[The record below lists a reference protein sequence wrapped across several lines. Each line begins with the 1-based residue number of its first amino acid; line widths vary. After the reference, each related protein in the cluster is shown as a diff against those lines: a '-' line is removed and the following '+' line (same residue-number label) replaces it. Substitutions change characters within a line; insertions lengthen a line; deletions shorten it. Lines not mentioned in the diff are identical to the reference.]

1 LRKNVP
7 GASTSTPGAAL
18 SDSLA
23 SAQNFVAATLSLSKA
38 WVALG
43 VELQAVAVVAFSDDP
58 SPQRIFAVPLK
69 VRLRVD
75 DGLGFTVAGGALVT
89 DDAAMPRASLLSV
102 PMPRRQVPED
112 AVPQL
117 VAAAAAMTSDE
128 PVLRV
133 QPYWRAA
140 PMLRMDDAALGFTV
154 AAALAP
160 PDDPPVRFR
169 LAPPLVPAR
178 LFTDLALGFPV
189 VTVFDDGRMNRPAP
203 VWTTL
208 FTRRGYP
215 DEATLAAVA
224 PTLTVFDDGR
234 PPQLPPP
241 APPLTRRPVP
251 DDVALGFPAVTVFD
265 DGRVV
270 RTLATWPPPFTRRGY
285 ADEGLAGGAVPTISV
300 FEDGRTIRGLPVF
313 PPAFTRRPPWV
324 EAAMGFPVI
333 TVFDDG
339 RAIRRVPSYPPGFT
353 GRAFVDD
360 TVRLPPLPFPV
371 EDGRLWVRLLVRPY
385 LAPLRDD
392 ALIWVPPPPTLLE
405 DRLVV
410 RAKPVWPGFT
420 GRSFVDDTAVL
431 PPLPL
436 PALEDGRLLV
446 YPFQRLVA
454 RPWGRPAWDDAL
466 IYIFIPA
473 PLSRE
478 PTYVLLAVVGT
489 QVLMPGVGTTVII
502 LTDGRAGTVVL
513 T

>member
-1 LRKNVP
+1 MDNTTT
-7 GASTSTPGAAL
+7 ACT
-18 SDSLA
+18 
-23 SAQNFVAATLSLSKA
+23 ATLSASKQWATLGIELLS
-38 WVALG
+38 VAPS
-43 VELQAVAVVAFSDDP
+43 AFSDDP
-58 SPQRIFAVPLK
+58 SPQRIFAVPFK
-69 VRLRVD
+69 VRSRAD

-102 PMPRRQVPED
+102 PLLQRPVPTEV
-112 AVPQL
+112 VPQL

-133 QPYWRAA
+133 QSYGRAG
-140 PMLRMDDAALGFTV
+140 PRLQLDDAALGFTV

-160 PDDPPVRFR
+160 PDDPFVRSR
-169 LAPPLVPAR
+169 LPPPLIPAR
-178 LFTDLALGFPV
+178 ALGDLALGFPV
-189 VTVFDDGRMNRPAP
+189 VTVFEDGRVLRPAP

-215 DEATLAAVA
+215 DEAILAAVA

-241 APPLTRRPVP
+241 APVLARRPVP
-251 DDVALGFPAVTVFD
+251 DDVALGFPVVTVFD
-265 DGRVV
+265 DGQVL
-270 RTLATWPPPFTRRGY
+270 RTLAAWPPTFTRRWA
-285 ADEGLAGGAVPTISV
+285 ADEAIAGGLTPTISV
-300 FEDGRTIRGLPVF
+300 FEDGRPIRGLPTF
-313 PPAFTRRPPWV
+313 PPAFTRRSPWV
-324 EAAMGFPVI
+324 EAAMGFPVL
-333 TVFDDG
+333 TVFEDG
-339 RAIRRVPSYPPGFT
+339 RIIRRVPSYPPGFT
-353 GRAFVDD
+353 GRALVDD
-360 TVRLPPLPFPV
+360 TARLPPLPRSV
-371 EDGRLWVRLLVRPY
+371 EDGRLWVRLVVRPY

-410 RAKPVWPGFT
+410 RAKPAWPGFT
-420 GRSFVDDTAVL
+420 GRGFVDDTAVL

-436 PALEDGRLLV
+436 PALDDGRLLV

-466 IYIFIPA
+466 IYIFVPA
-473 PLSRE
+473 PLTRE

-489 QVLMPGVGTTVII
+489 NVLLLGPGTTVSV
-502 LTDGRAGTVVL
+502 LQDGREGTVVL